1 MPSPY
6 TPPDVIVTQERI
18 SAQSTTQAPPL
29 PVCIVAPC
37 VAIVTREKAGDY
49 VAGDA
54 FQAALPGLPSGA
66 TVVVPSLEV
75 LLQARSAAGADLGLF
90 NLDIPGDAQ
99 LGVDNV
105 SVTVDAN
112 IALAYSLISARNN
125 QGPGTDQFDDFG
137 SGVPNGIRFS
147 DDSIDFLSL
156 GATVGDT
163 DIVINSPASIAG
175 TYRIY
180 ELVGNGSQVNEVKV
194 QQLSDVTTGA
204 LVLQKTF
211 NITGLGYPSV
221 NGTAIINGTAT
232 DVANADV
239 GLINPGG
246 TVITTGTGD
255 YPALGGFNVPAATSA
270 DQVVVT
276 MPLAQPA
283 GVYAAFAAL
292 VAACKIGD
300 FLRILGDATGAV
312 NSDYKIVAR
321 NTTTPSIT
329 IQRLGQSGSGTI
341 AATGGGA
348 ATMRVLRVLRG
359 STDQTNGAG
368 DFVTMVIAGVEAE
381 FEVAS
386 ASPKQ
391 LVLTS
396 VISGLTGATAVTG
409 RRGIPFRS
417 TIASYDLVKR
427 LTSGFGGSVLVSY
440 RADRTDVSLNGPLV
454 IGSQADIEANF
465 GVVHPNNPIALMC
478 DMVIRSGLTAAGGAF
493 YALAVNDST
502 IDSYQDAL
510 DTLTSYDVYYLVPAT
525 QEKSILD
532 VFQAHISA
540 QSQPAQKHERIGFFS
555 TGLTTFDQIIPTTD
569 GAAWPTDGAISNLTP
584 TVFGSTSIDWTQVQP
599 GDVIKI
605 LASSA
610 PDAAVLE
617 SHRIK
622 TVNVSGLNATT
633 LDAFSAATFGTPQI
647 FRIDSYPFTKQQQA
661 EDWRDYAASL
671 QDFRIFLI
679 RPESVSITFTDTTG
693 PSRVDTQVVVPS
705 YYMAAAFAGL
715 CSSLPPQQ
723 PMTNVPLPGVDQLF
737 HSNSY
742 FNPDQLNTIA
752 EGGNCIFV
760 QTSPTSAP
768 YAREAI
774 STDMTSIIT
783 KTLSITKDVD
793 FAAKFFRNSMRPYVG
808 NKNITREFLTQL
820 RGVAE
825 MVIRG
830 LIASESMLPGT
841 QLVSL
846 SQNVDQPDAVDVVV
860 ALKVPFPCNKIYVTL
875 QI

>member
-6 TPPDVIVTQERI
+6 TPPDVIVTQQRL

-37 VAIVTREKAGDY
+37 VAIVTRQKAGDY

-66 TVVVPSLEV
+66 TVLVPSLEV

-90 NLDIPGDAQ
+90 KLDIPGDAQ

-125 QGPGTDQFDDFG
+125 QGPGTSQFDDFG
-137 SGVPNGIRFS
+137 SGVPDGIRFT
-147 DDSIDFLSL
+147 DDAIDFLSL
-156 GATVGDT
+156 GATINDT
-163 DIVINSPASIAG
+163 DVVINSPASIAG

-194 QQLSDVTTGA
+194 QQLADVSTGA

-211 NITGLGYPSV
+211 NITGGGFGTV
-221 NGTAIINGTAT
+221 NGTAIINGSST

-246 TVITTGTGD
+246 TVITTGTAD

-276 MPLAQPA
+276 MPLAQPPN
-283 GVYAAFAAL
+283 VYAAFAAL
-292 VAACKIGD
+292 VTASKIGD
-300 FLRILGDATGAV
+300 FLRIASDATSAANG
-312 NSDYKIVAR
+312 DYKIVAR

-329 IQRLGQSGSGTI
+329 IQRLGQSGTGSI
-341 AATGGGA
+341 AAAGGGT
-348 ATMRVLRVLRG
+348 ATMKLLRVLRG

-368 DFVTMVIAGVEAE
+368 DFVTMVIAGVETD

-396 VISGLTGATAVTG
+396 VVTGLTGATGVIA

-417 TIASYDLVKR
+417 TIASFDLVKR
-427 LTSGFGGSVLVSY
+427 LTSGFTGSVLVSY
-440 RADRTDVSLNGPLV
+440 EAARSDVSINGPIL
-454 IGSQADIEANF
+454 IGSEADITANF
-465 GVVHPNNPIALMC
+465 GVIHPDNPIALMC
-478 DMVIRSGLTAAGGAF
+478 DMVIRSGLTAAGSSF
-493 YALAVNDST
+493 YALATDDQT
-502 IDSYQDAL
+502 IESYQLAL
-510 DTLTSYDVYYLVPAT
+510 DTLTSFDVYYLVPAT
-525 QEKSILD
+525 QEKAILD
-532 VFQAHISA
+532 VFQAHIDA
-540 QSQPAQKHERIGFFS
+540 QSQPKQKHERIGFFS
-555 TGLTTFDQIIPTTD
+555 TGITTFDQIIPVTD
-569 GAAWPTDGAISNLTP
+569 GAAWPTDGAISNVTP
-584 TVFGSTSIDWTQVQP
+584 TVFGSTSIDWTQVKP

-610 PDAAVLE
+610 ANAAVLE

-647 FRIDSYPFTKQQQA
+647 FRIDSYPFTKDQQA
-661 EDWRDYAASL
+661 IDWRDYAASL
-671 QDFRIFLI
+671 EDFRIFVI
-679 RPESVSITFTDTTG
+679 RPESVSITYTDTTG
-693 PSRVDTQVVVPS
+693 PSHVDKQVVVPT
-705 YYMAAAFAGL
+705 YYLAAAFAGL

-737 HSNSY
+737 HSNAY

-760 QTSPTSAP
+760 QTSPSSAP

-774 STDMTSIIT
+774 STDMSSIIT

-793 FAAKFFRNSMRPYVG
+793 FAAKYFRNSMRPYVG
-808 NKNITREFLTQL
+808 NKNITSEFLTQL

-830 LIASESMLPGT
+830 LIQSESMLPGT

-846 SQNVDQPDAVDVVV
+846 NQNPDSPDAVDVVV